1 MRQSAGF
8 YLVKYIGISMIL
20 NRKRVRI
27 RGRNAEKGAEEPG
40 NWFKLSGIVLN
51 RRTISTE

>member
-1 MRQSAGF
+1 MRQSADF

-27 RGRNAEKGAEEPG
+27 RGRNAEKGAEEE

-51 RRTISTE
+51 RKRISTKE